1 MNYELLCPKV
11 AAIDAA
17 TPGLTDQ
24 QVADLL
30 NAETVT
36 TLVSRFVTYRT
47 LLASLPLEQALSVIG
62 KIKAAAASEETP
74 ATIKAV
80 LEVVHPS
87 LADTA
92 QGTGIDL
99 SNDNARAFVA
109 GMAQAGI
116 LTAEEA
122 AAVLA
127 LAEEST
133 PWTVANGCSGLE
145 ARHVA
150 DARITNAE
158 D

>member
-17 TPGLTDQ
+17 TPGLSDQ
-24 QVADLL
+24 QVADAI
-30 NAETVT
+30 NAETQT

-47 LLASLPLEQALSVIG
+47 LLASLEMATALSVIG
-62 KIKAAAASEETP
+62 KIKGAAASEETP

-87 LADTA
+87 LFDTA

-122 AAVLA
+122 AVVLA
-127 LAEEST
+127 LAKEST
-133 PWTVANGCSGLE
+133 PWTTANGCSGLE

-150 DARITNAE
+150 DARTVNGE
-158 D
+158 G

>member
-1 MNYELLCPKV
+1 MNYETLCPKV
-11 AAIDAA
+11 AEIDAA
-17 TPGLTDQ
+17 SPGLTDQ
-24 QVADLL
+24 QVADAI
-30 NAETVT
+30 NAETVK
-36 TLVSRFVTYRT
+36 TLVSKFVTYRT
-47 LLASLPLEQALSVIG
+47 LLAELPIEQALTVIG
-62 KIKAAAASEETP
+62 KLKAAAASDETP

-92 QGTGIDL
+92 SGTGIDL
-99 SNDNARAFVA
+99 SNSNARSFVA

-116 LTAEEA
+116 LTADEA

-133 PWTVANGCSGLE
+133 PWTTANGCGGLE

-150 DARITNAE
+150 DARIVNGEA
-158 D
+158 